1 MPCELLD
8 MLTELKM
15 VIFGVQGEKHA
26 ITVEERNS
34 LSLKVTAE
42 YWKVGRTECSLGSNW
57 VKLLA

>member
-42 YWKVGRTECSLGSNW
+42 Y
-57 VKLLA
+57 